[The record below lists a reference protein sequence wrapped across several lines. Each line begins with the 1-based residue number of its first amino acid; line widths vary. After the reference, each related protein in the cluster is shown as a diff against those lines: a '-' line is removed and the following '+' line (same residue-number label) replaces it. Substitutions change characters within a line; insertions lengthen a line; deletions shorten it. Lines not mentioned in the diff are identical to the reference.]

1 MYNYIICIRMSLRLF
16 STFVKNIKNP
26 ICVNCM
32 NFMEQKFINPYDEI
46 YGNNNTTFGKCSKFG
61 TQNLV
66 TGDIEYD
73 NALHCRKYDHKCGE
87 TGKYFIPKNNS
98 VKFAAILFALFDRFI
113 ISLL

>member
-87 TGKYFIPKNNS
+87 TGKYFIPKNN
-98 VKFAAILFALFDRFI
+98 KN
-113 ISLL
+113 